1 MLIELPPELTI
12 DTIDDL
18 VDRWSDQ
25 DPNITIDLSRNRWV
39 HPIGTVALSC
49 LAARALTRGCNP
61 SFKVDGCRNLG
72 YWQRMR
78 FFENFGLSG
87 IPSGGEPK
95 SAEGRFSEVTKILD
109 INDTDRIAEELVRVA
124 SPAEEALQT
133 YSHIVSEALNNVCQH
148 SRGQGFCASQ
158 YYPEGESYA
167 FVF

>member
-49 LAARALTRGCNP
+49 LVARALTRGCNP
-61 SFKVDGCRNLG
+61 SFKADGCRNLG

-95 SAEGRFSEVTKILD
+95 LFRQNCRK
-109 INDTDRIAEELVRVA
+109 
-124 SPAEEALQT
+124 
-133 YSHIVSEALNNVCQH
+133 
-148 SRGQGFCASQ
+148 
-158 YYPEGESYA
+158 
-167 FVF
+167 